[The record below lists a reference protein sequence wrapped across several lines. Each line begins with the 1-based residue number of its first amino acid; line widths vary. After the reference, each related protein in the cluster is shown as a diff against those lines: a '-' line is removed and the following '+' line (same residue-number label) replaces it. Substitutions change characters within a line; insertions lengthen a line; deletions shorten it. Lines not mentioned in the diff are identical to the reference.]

1 MQLGGAPPA
10 LYDQARDGVVDLIW
24 TVLGY
29 TPGRFPKSEAFELP
43 FMVTTAEATSRA
55 FHEYVLAN
63 AMDEFEDVHPIVLH
77 THGPGLLHVRG
88 KAVRSLK
95 DMAGLKIRTPTR
107 VAAGMLAAFGAP
119 PLGMP
124 VPQVPEPPPT
134 HSNERHLV
142 NEWGK
147 TGTN

>member
-1 MQLGGAPPA
+1 M
-10 LYDQARDGVVDLIW
+10 DGLVDLIW

-43 FMVTTAEATSRA
+43 FIVTTAEATSRA

-88 KAVRSLK
+88 KAVRSLE
-95 DMAGLKIRTPTR
+95 DMVGLKIRTPRSEERR
-107 VAAGMLAAFGAP
+107 VGK
-119 PLGMP
+119 
-124 VPQVPEPPPT
+124 
-134 HSNERHLV
+134 
-142 NEWGK
+142 EWVS
-147 TGTN
+147 TCRYRWSPDH